1 MKISMDRWILVS
13 EYTPSIDGYYLIT
26 ICRKYVKN
34 TLVKYSKFEV
44 ENVITWM
51 NLPIP
56 YNF

>member
-34 TLVKYSKFEV
+34 TLVKYS
-44 ENVITWM
+44 
-51 NLPIP
+51 
-56 YNF
+56 